1 MEGHGIL
8 DADFERRA
16 REAFDASVETVDD
29 DLRVRLA
36 AARRAAVAAADRPA
50 RRAAWGAWA
59 SAAALATVACV
70 AVIVWRTETSAP
82 VVAQSGAASV
92 DAVELLADSEG
103 LAIVEDDLAFYECLD
118 TVQSDAGSAG

>member
-1 MEGHGIL
+1 MQGHGTA

-16 REAFDASVETVDD
+16 REAFDASVDTVDD

-50 RRAAWGAWA
+50 RRSAWGAWA
-59 SAAALATVACV
+59 PAAALATVACV
-70 AVIVWRTETSAP
+70 ALILWRTEAPTP
-82 VVAQSGAASV
+82 VVAQSNTASV
-92 DAVELLADSEG
+92 DAVELLADAEG
-103 LAIVEDDLAFYECLD
+103 LAIVEDDLAFYEWLD

>member
-1 MEGHGIL
+1 MQGHGTA

-16 REAFDASVETVDD
+16 REAFDASVDTVDD

-50 RRAAWGAWA
+50 RRSAWGAWA
-59 SAAALATVACV
+59 PAAALATVACV
-70 AVIVWRTETSAP
+70 ALILWRTETSAP
-82 VVAQSGAASV
+82 QVAKSNTASV
-92 DAVELLADSEG
+92 DTVELLADAEG
-103 LAIVEDDLAFYECLD
+103 LAIVEDDLAFYEWLD